1 MRNLKR
7 ALSLALA
14 SVMLLG
20 MMVVGAGAES
30 YPDVDGEN
38 NVEAIEVLKAVGAMI
53 GDENGNFN
61 PDKPVTRNEMA
72 AVVARLLL
80 GPDAEDYNGDVPFTD
95 VPEWAVKYV
104 AACYDNGIVTGRD
117 ETTYDGNGTV
127 TAQEAAAMMLRAL
140 GYENITGTGADW
152 AKPAVAEANKI
163 NLFKGIGTGN
173 ATAALNRNA
182 VAQLSLNT
190 LKATCVD
197 SDVERDI
204 VIEGVLTYPGK
215 TTYTKHEAEEDTLD
229 YREGELTNKYQ
240 ELCEKLYDGKLTLKK
255 ASEPDDFGRPASAW
269 NYDGT
274 EIIKVTKDAKKT
286 YVGAVASKTLWSDL
300 GLRETYAVGSDTA
313 VVTHAYEDGADYA
326 APDIVKNDKDT
337 KIGKDGQVVEAYYT
351 RGATASEDE
360 LYLVIVS
367 SYLGVVTDDSA
378 KDGDKTGIRVEVSGV
393 GNKFFETDAEYAE
406 GDVFLLTYNQDKG
419 EIAEI
424 LGEPETVTGEITR
437 VADNNMTV
445 TIDGKKYPQAIQ
457 FDEKADDDVIKG
469 KNITASSVTKT
480 YTLYLDA
487 NGCYL
492 AAVEVEDHTTTS
504 LVYVFKAREA
514 QALDGDEVKGRAMLT
529 VIDTDGTTRNVKVE
543 LEGAETPASATAPA
557 GRLGLLEGTFA
568 YLTYDE
574 DDDEYTIAAPAS
586 GDDYASATYAGAT
599 FELKAGDK
607 NSKFGASEVYFLNN
621 DTVYLFVSIKDDKPM
636 SDTTREID
644 KIEVFTG
651 GVDASVTSTDTAV
664 AAESNGR
671 VGYVVVTSGLTAT
684 ADDVIYIQSRA
695 TKDTETVKNG
705 TLYKK
710 SFILGVDSTAAEHA
724 VQTGANG
731 VYQISS
737 DAFYKYTSVKSN
749 GNLDKLTKVT
759 YVANDDGKGA
769 VYGQQVTKL
778 VDGSGTIATIVDTH
792 GAVVALDFTKATI
805 VDISS
810 SDNNDYGTINSLTAL
825 TRAVNR
831 GYNVTADV
839 YVNGDSEVVALF
851 VKTATAP

>member
-80 GPDAEDYNGDVPFTD
+80 GPDAEDYNGEVPFTD

-140 GYENITGTGADW
+140 GYENITATGADW

-204 VIEGVLTYPGK
+204 VVEGVGLTIPGK
-215 TTYTKHEAEEDTLD
+215 TTYTKHPAEEGALD
-229 YREGELTNKYQ
+229 YREGELTNPWQ
-240 ELCEKLYDGKLTLKK
+240 ELCEKLYEGKLTLKK

-286 YVGAVASKTLWSDL
+286 YVGAVASKTLWTDL

-313 VVTHAYEDGADYA
+313 VVTRAYEDGDDYA

-337 KIGKDGQVVEAYYT
+337 KIGTDGQVVEAFYT

-393 GNKFFETDAEYAE
+393 GNKFFETDAGYAE
-406 GDVFLLTYNQDKG
+406 GDVFLLTYNKDKG

-437 VADNNMTV
+437 VASDNQTA
-445 TIDGKKYPQAIQ
+445 TIDGKKYPRAVQ
-457 FDEKADDDVIKG
+457 FDEEADGDVIKG
-469 KNITASSVTKT
+469 KDITSSSVTKT

-504 LVYVFKAREA
+504 LVYVFKARKA
-514 QALDGDEVKGRAMLT
+514 QALDGDEVKDSAMLT

-543 LEGAETPASATAPA
+543 LKNGETATSATEAD
-557 GRLGLLEGTFA
+557 GRLGLLQGTFA
-568 YLTYDE
+568 YLKYDE
-574 DDDEYTIAAPAS
+574 DDDEYTIAAPTAD
-586 GDDYASATYAGAT
+586 DDYASATYANAT
-599 FELKAGDK
+599 FKLKASDK

-621 DTVYLFVSIKDDKPM
+621 DTVYLFVSIKDDKGM

-651 GVDASVTSTDTAV
+651 GVDASVTTTDTAV

-684 ADDVIYIQSRA
+684 ADDVIYIQSKA
-695 TKDTETVKNG
+695 TKDTESVKDG

-710 SFILGVDSTAAEHA
+710 SFILGVDSEAAEHA
-724 VQTGANG
+724 VQKGDDG
-731 VYQISS
+731 VYVISN
-737 DAFYKYTSVKSN
+737 DTTFYKYTSVKSN
-749 GNLDKLTKVT
+749 GNLDKLVKITGYDAAAK
-759 YVANDDGKGA
+759 KGA
-769 VYGQQVTKL
+769 AYNAQVTKL
-778 VDGSGTIATIVDTH
+778 VDGSGTIAGI
-792 GAVVALDFTKATI
+792 AEALDFTKATI
-805 VDISS
+805 VDICA
-810 SDNNDYGTINSLTAL
+810 DKANDYGTINSLTAL

-831 GYNVTADV
+831 DYTVTVDV

-851 VKTATAP
+851 VKTVVKPA